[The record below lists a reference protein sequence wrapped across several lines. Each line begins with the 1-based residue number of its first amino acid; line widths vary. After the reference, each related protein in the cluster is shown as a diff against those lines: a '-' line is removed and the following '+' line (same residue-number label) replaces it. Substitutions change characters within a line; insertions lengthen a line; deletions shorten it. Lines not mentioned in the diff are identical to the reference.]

1 VQEPLALQELPEQRV
16 LQAVRE
22 PLAPLALQAQT
33 RFQEQY
39 LQADKA
45 AAQVEVQARVVAMA
59 LVMVTAMV
67 MA

>member
-1 VQEPLALQELPEQRV
+1 VEQQALQEPPEQRV

-39 LQADKA
+39 LLEAKA

-59 LVMVTAMV
+59 LAMVTAMV
-67 MA
+67 TA